1 MIIQIY
7 AFTDIEQAQQAA
19 RMGVDQIGFVA
30 GDYGVVPG
38 ELTFEDARELVTSL
52 PSNAHSVAL
61 TMATDINE
69 ILRMV
74 RSVQPNIV
82 HISTDVFD
90 VDAEAMKKLRN
101 RLSPSVQLMKAIP
114 VQNES
119 SVAMAEEFAPLC
131 DYLLLDTK
139 VAGMPGV
146 GATGETHDWR
156 LSKRIVDSV
165 DIPVILAGGLNPEN
179 VADAIRV
186 VGPAGVDSN
195 TGTNFPESLVEKD
208 MQCVQQFV
216 IAVRKSMSQSN
227 RLNE

>member
-7 AFTDIEQAQQAA
+7 AFTEIEQAQQAA

-38 ELTFEDARELVTSL
+38 ELSFKDARELVISL
-52 PSNAHSVAL
+52 PSNTHSVAL

-74 RSVQPNIV
+74 RSVQPDIV

-119 SVAMAEEFAPLC
+119 SVAIAEEFATLC
-131 DYLLLDTK
+131 DYLLLDSKT
-139 VAGMPGV
+139 AGMPGV

-165 DIPVILAGGLNPEN
+165 DIPVILAGGLNPDN
-179 VADAIRV
+179 IVDAIRE
-186 VGPAGVDSN
+186 VGPEGVDSN
-195 TGTNFPESLVEKD
+195 TGTNIPGSNVKKD
-208 MQCVQQFV
+208 MQRIEQFV
-216 IAVRKSMSQSN
+216 NSVRYFINNMDNSDG
-227 RLNE
+227 

>member
-7 AFTDIEQAQQAA
+7 AFTEIEQAQQAA

-30 GDYGVVPG
+30 GDYGIVPG

-52 PSNAHSVAL
+52 PSYTHSVAL

-74 RSVQPNIV
+74 HSVKPNIV

-90 VDAEAMKKLRN
+90 VDAESMKKLRN

-114 VQNES
+114 VQDES
-119 SVAMAEEFAPLC
+119 SVAIAEEFAPLC

-139 VAGMPGV
+139 IAGMPGV

-165 DIPVILAGGLNPEN
+165 DIPVLLAGGLNPEN
-179 VADAIRV
+179 VVDAIRE
-186 VGPAGVDSN
+186 VGPPGVDSK
-195 TGTNFPESLVEKD
+195 TGTNIPGSDVKKD
-208 MQCVQQFV
+208 MRRVEQFV
-216 IAVRKSMSQSN
+216 NSVRHYIKNMDNSDG
-227 RLNE
+227 